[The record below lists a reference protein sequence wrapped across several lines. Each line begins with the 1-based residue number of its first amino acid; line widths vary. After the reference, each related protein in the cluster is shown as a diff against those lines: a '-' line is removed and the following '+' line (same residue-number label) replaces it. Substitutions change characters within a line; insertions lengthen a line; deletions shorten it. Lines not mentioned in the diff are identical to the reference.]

1 MEELAQQ
8 ARAILAVY
16 VERGRAA
23 LACLADGCDD
33 DAAELL
39 HARAAAFH
47 NFRVMCA
54 RAEAAGWRPAADAA
68 AKALWDESRQ
78 VDAELA
84 PGLAAARERA
94 LELQQ
99 KFKEARRAIGNYRSG
114 SVEAPAFA
122 KTV

>member
-23 LACLADGCDD
+23 LACLADGRDD
-33 DAAELL
+33 DASELL
-39 HARAAAFH
+39 HARTAAFH
-47 NFRVMCA
+47 NFRVVSA
-54 RAEAAGWRPAADAA
+54 QAEAAGWSPAADAA
-68 AKALWDESRQ
+68 AKALWAESRQ

-84 PGLAAARERA
+84 QGLAAARERA
-94 LELQQ
+94 LDLHQ
-99 KFKEARRAIGNYRSG
+99 KIKEARRAIGNYRSG
-114 SVEAPAFA
+114 SVEAPGFA